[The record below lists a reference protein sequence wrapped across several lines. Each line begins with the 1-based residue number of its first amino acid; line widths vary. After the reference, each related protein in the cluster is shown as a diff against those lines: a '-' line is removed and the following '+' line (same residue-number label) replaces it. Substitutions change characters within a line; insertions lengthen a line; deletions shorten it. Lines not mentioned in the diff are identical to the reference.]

1 MQLAEVSIR
10 RPVFAT
16 VLSLLIV
23 LIGAVSFNRLTV
35 REYPK
40 IDEPVVTVSVRYAG
54 ASAEVIETQVTKP
67 LEDSIAGID
76 GVDVITSIS
85 RADQGQIS
93 VRFRLEKDA
102 DSAAAE
108 VRDRTSRVRNRLP
121 QSIDEPVIAKVEA
134 DAFPVIQLAFSSETL
149 TPLQINDLVN
159 RIVKPR
165 LQTVTGVADVRI
177 FGERKYAMRVWLDT
191 DKLASYRLTTQ
202 DVEDAI
208 RRSNLELPAG
218 RIESQQREFSVTS
231 QTDLLR
237 PAQFGDI
244 TIKNVNGF
252 SVKVR
257 DVARVQEGAA
267 DERTAVRLNGRSA
280 VAVGVIRQ
288 ATANPLDLSRGV
300 QDAIPQLKNDLP
312 SDVVIDIANDNS
324 VFIDRSVKNVY
335 STIAEAVVLV
345 ALVIFVFLR
354 TLRASIIP
362 IITIPV
368 SLVGTFALMALA
380 GFTINTL
387 TLLALVLAIGLVVD
401 DAIVMLENIY
411 RHIEEGMDP
420 FSAGIK
426 GAREI
431 GFAIITMTATL
442 VAVYAPLAFTP
453 GRTGRLFVEFAL
465 ALAGAVVVSG
475 FVALTLTPMLC
486 TKLLR
491 HNPNPNRFDSTMEK
505 VLTSVSDSYGR
516 LLRWIVT
523 TRWTAAGGTGDAAS
537 VSQQHWGNRI
547 RGAVFQARWI
557 VIGVMLLSALSIFF
571 IFPSM
576 KQELSPMEDRGVVLA
591 NVTAPDGA
599 TLDYTNRYAQQLEK
613 MGQPFKEFDRI
624 FANVGN
630 PTVAQAS
637 VVYRTVDWND
647 RQRSTMDIAR
657 ELQPK
662 FNALPGVNV
671 FSITPPSLGQG
682 FRERPLNFVIQTSDS
697 YQNLNAVV
705 RQMLD
710 EIAKNPGIVSPDV
723 DLRLNKPE
731 LRIEVERDKA
741 ADLGVTVEVVA
752 KAIETLLGGRNVTRY
767 KRDAEQYDVVVQ
779 TEASGRSTPEDID
792 RIYVRGRNDA
802 MIPLS
807 ALVKVRESV
816 SPRELN
822 HFGQRRSVSIT
833 ASLAGDYSLGEALT
847 FMNQTAAKVLKT
859 GYSTDLNGTS
869 REFRNSQ
876 GALAVVFVLALVF
889 IFLVLAAQFESFVD
903 PLVIMLSVP
912 LSMIGALLALK
923 WTGGSL
929 NVYSQ
934 IGLIT
939 LVGLITKHG
948 ILIVEFTNQLRG
960 QGMEMIDAVVKA
972 ATQRLR
978 PIMMTTG
985 AMVLGALPLALA
997 KGAGAESRM
1006 QIGWVI
1012 VGGMSLGTLLTV
1024 FVVPTMYTLF
1034 ARSKVPGAN
1043 KAEASDGPATHAQ
1056 HGGAPAVHAHGDL
1069 VAK

>member
-1 MQLAEVSIR
+1 MQLAEISIR

-16 VLSLLIV
+16 VLSLLILLV
-23 LIGAVSFNRLTV
+23 GAVSFNRLTV

-54 ASAEVIETQVTKP
+54 ASAEVIESQVTKP

-93 VRFRLEKDA
+93 VRFRLEKDS

-121 QSIDEPVIAKVEA
+121 QAIDEPVITKVEA
-134 DAFPVIQLAFSSETL
+134 DAFPVIQIGFSSDSL

-231 QTDLLR
+231 QTDLLK
-237 PAQFGDI
+237 PAQFGEI
-244 TIKNVNGF
+244 VIKSVNGF
-252 SVKVR
+252 SVKLR
-257 DVARVQEGAA
+257 DVARIHEGAA
-267 DERTAVRLNGRSA
+267 DERTAFRLNGRRA

-300 QDAIPQLKNDLP
+300 REILP
-312 SDVVIDIANDNS
+312 KLRADMPPDMLINIANDNS

-335 STIAEAVVLV
+335 RTIVEAIVLV

-368 SLVGTFALMALA
+368 SLIGTFALMALA
-380 GFTINTL
+380 GFSINTL

-401 DAIVMLENIY
+401 DAIVMLENIF

-475 FVALTLTPMLC
+475 VVALTLTPMLC
-486 TKLLR
+486 TQLLR
-491 HNPNPNRFDSTMEK
+491 HNPKPNWFDSGMER
-505 VLTSVSDSYGR
+505 VLTSVSERYGAA
-516 LLRWIVT
+516 LRWVVT
-523 TRWTAAGGTGDAAS
+523 TRYQPLAAAS
-537 VSQQHWGNRI
+537 SIGERVK
-547 RGAVFQARWI
+547 AFVLQARWI
-557 VIGVMLLSALSIFF
+557 VVAVMLLSALAIALV
-571 IFPSM
+571 FPTM
-576 KQELSPMEDRGVVLA
+576 KQELSPMEDRGVILA
-591 NVTAPDGA
+591 NVNAPDGA
-599 TLDYTNRYAQQLEK
+599 TLAYTDRYAQELEK
-613 MGQPFKEFDRI
+613 IGQSFKEFDRI

-630 PTVAQAS
+630 PTVVQAS
-637 VVYRTVDWND
+637 VVYRTVDWD
-647 RQRSTMDIAR
+647 ERKRSTMEMAR

-662 FNALPGVNV
+662 FNALPGVTA
-671 FSITPPSLGQG
+671 FPITPPSLGQG

-697 YQNLNAVV
+697 YQNLNTVV
-705 RQMLD
+705 RQMLE

-741 ADLGVTVEVVA
+741 ADLGVSVEVVA
-752 KAIETLLGGRNVTRY
+752 KAVETLLGGRNVTRY
-767 KRDAEQYDVVVQ
+767 KRDAEQYDVIVQ
-779 TEASGRSTPEDID
+779 TEASGRNTPENID
-792 RIYVRGRNDA
+792 RIYVRGKNDT

-807 ALVKVRESV
+807 ALVKVRENV

-833 ASLAGDYSLGEALT
+833 ASLSADYSLREALT
-847 FMNQTAAKVLKT
+847 FMDQTAARVLKP

-869 REFRNSQ
+869 REFKNSQ
-876 GALAVVFVLALVF
+876 GALAIVFVLALVF

-923 WTGGSL
+923 WSGGSL

-960 QGMEMIDAVVKA
+960 QGMEMVDALVKA
-972 ATQRLR
+972 SSQRLR
-978 PIMMTTG
+978 PILMTTG
-985 AMVLGALPLALA
+985 AMVLGAVPLAFA
-997 KGAGAESRM
+997 DGAGAESRA

-1024 FVVPTMYTLF
+1024 FVVPTMYSLF
-1034 ARSKVPGAN
+1034 ARKAIPGAN
-1043 KAEASDGPATHAQ
+1043 KKVAKEQPDEH
-1056 HGGAPAVHAHGDL
+1056 AVHPEY

>member
-16 VLSLLIV
+16 VLSLLIL
-23 LIGAVSFNRLTV
+23 LIGAVSFTRLNV

-54 ASAEVIETQVTKP
+54 ASAEVIESQVTKP

-108 VRDRTSRVRNRLP
+108 VRDRTSRVRNKLP
-121 QSIDEPVIAKVEA
+121 QAIEEPVIAKVEA
-134 DAFPVIQLAFSSETL
+134 DAFPVIQIAFSSESL
-149 TPLQINDLVN
+149 SALQINDLVN

-165 LQTVTGVADVRI
+165 LQTVTGVADVRV
-177 FGERKYAMRVWLDT
+177 FGERKYAMRVWLDN
-191 DKLASYRLTTQ
+191 DKLAAYKLTTQ

-231 QTDLLR
+231 QTNLVR
-237 PAQFGDI
+237 PAQFGEI
-244 TIKNVNGF
+244 VVKNVNGF
-252 SVKVR
+252 SVKVS
-257 DVARVQEGAA
+257 DVARVQEAAA
-267 DERTAVRLNGRSA
+267 DERSSVRLNGREA

-288 ATANPLDLSRGV
+288 ATANPLDLSKGV
-300 QDAIPQLKNDLP
+300 RDAIPKLKADLP
-312 SDVVIDIANDNS
+312 PNVLIDIANDNS
-324 VFIDRSVKNVY
+324 VFIDRSVSNVY
-335 STIAEAVVLV
+335 RTIVEAVILV

-354 TLRASIIP
+354 TLRASLIP

-368 SLVGTFALMALA
+368 SLIGTFALMALA

-401 DAIVMLENIY
+401 DAIVMLENIF

-431 GFAIITMTATL
+431 GFAVITMTATL

-486 TKLLR
+486 TQLLK
-491 HNPNPNRFDSTMEK
+491 HNPAPNWFDRSMERW
-505 VLTSVSDSYGR
+505 LTKLSNNYGA
-516 LLRWIVT
+516 LLRWLVT
-523 TRWTAAGGTGDAAS
+523 ARHTPSLSANQTRPSFAQRLTSG
-537 VSQQHWGNRI
+537 VL
-547 RGAVFQARWI
+547 QARWL
-557 VIGVMLLSALSIFF
+557 VVGVMLASAAAIALV
-571 IFPSM
+571 FPTM
-576 KQELSPMEDRGVVLA
+576 KQELSPMEDRGVILA
-591 NVTAPDGA
+591 NVNAPDGA
-599 TLDYTNRYAQQLEK
+599 TLDYTDRYAKALEK
-613 MGQPFKEFDRI
+613 MGQPYKEFDRI
-624 FANVGN
+624 FASVGN

-637 VVYRTVDWND
+637 VVYRTVDWDD
-647 RQRSTMDIAR
+647 RKRSTIDLAR

-662 FNALPGVNV
+662 FNALPGVTA
-671 FSITPPSLGQG
+671 FPITPPSLGQG

-731 LRIEVERDKA
+731 LRIEVDRDKA
-741 ADLGVTVEVVA
+741 ADLGVSVEVVA

-767 KRDAEQYDVVVQ
+767 KRDAEQYDVIVQ
-779 TEASGRSTPEDID
+779 IEDKGRTTPEDIE
-792 RIYVRGRNDA
+792 RIYVRGKGDSTIA
-802 MIPLS
+802 LS

-816 SPRELN
+816 APRELN
-822 HFGQRRSVSIT
+822 HFGQRRSVTIT
-833 ASLAGDYSLGEALT
+833 ANLASDYSLGEAIK
-847 FMNQTAAKVLKT
+847 FMNATSEKLLKT

-869 REFRNSQ
+869 REFKSSQ
-876 GALAVVFVLALVF
+876 GALGIVFGLALLF
-889 IFLVLAAQFESFVD
+889 IFLVLAAQFESFID

-923 WTGGSL
+923 WSGGSL

-960 QGMEMIDAVVKA
+960 QGMDLTDALVKA
-972 ATQRLR
+972 SAQRLR
-978 PIMMTTG
+978 PILMTTG
-985 AMVLGALPLALA
+985 AMVLGAVPLALA
-997 KGAGAESRM
+997 HGAGAESRI

-1012 VGGMSLGTLLTV
+1012 VGGMSLGTLLTI
-1024 FVVPTMYTLF
+1024 FVVPTMYMMF
-1034 ARSKVPGAN
+1034 ARQAIPGAN
-1043 KAEASDGPATHAQ
+1043 TAVAIEVLDAPMVHPAY
-1056 HGGAPAVHAHGDL
+1056 

>member
-1 MQLAEVSIR
+1 MQLAEISIR

-16 VLSLLIV
+16 VLSLLILLV
-23 LIGAVSFNRLTV
+23 GAVSFNRLAV

-54 ASAEVIETQVTKP
+54 ASAEVIESQVTKP

-121 QSIDEPVIAKVEA
+121 QAIEEPVIAKVEA
-134 DAFPVIQLAFSSETL
+134 DAFPLIQIAFSSESL

-165 LQTVTGVADVRI
+165 FQTVTGVADVRI

-191 DKLASYRLTTQ
+191 DKLAAYRLTTQ

-208 RRSNLELPAG
+208 KRSNLELPAG

-231 QTDLLR
+231 QTDLVK
-237 PAQFGDI
+237 PAQFGEI
-244 TIKNVNGF
+244 VVKTVNGF
-252 SVKVR
+252 SVKLR

-288 ATANPLDLSRGV
+288 ATANPLDLSKGV
-300 QDAIPQLKNDLP
+300 REAIPKLKADLP
-312 SDVVIDIANDNS
+312 ADMLIDVANDNS
-324 VFIDRSVKNVY
+324 VFIDRSVNNVY
-335 STIAEAVVLV
+335 RTIVEAVVRV

-354 TLRASIIP
+354 TFRASLIP
-362 IITIPV
+362 IVTIPV

-401 DAIVMLENIY
+401 DAIVMLENIF

-420 FSAGIK
+420 FSAAIK

-486 TKLLR
+486 AQLLK
-491 HNPNPNRFDSTMEK
+491 HNPKPNWFDRSMER
-505 VLTSVSDSYGR
+505 VLTSLSDRYGAA
-516 LLRWIVT
+516 LRWIVT
-523 TRWTAAGGTGDAAS
+523 ARFQTPKGAGFGQKIKG
-537 VSQQHWGNRI
+537 V
-547 RGAVFQARWI
+547 VLQARWI
-557 VIGVMLLSALSIFF
+557 VVAVMLLSGVAIALV
-571 IFPSM
+571 FPTM
-576 KQELSPMEDRGVVLA
+576 KQELSPIEDRGVILA

-599 TLDYTNRYAQQLEK
+599 TLDYTDRYARALEK
-613 MGQPFKEFDRI
+613 MGESFKEFDRI
-624 FANVGN
+624 FASVGN

-637 VVYRTVDWND
+637 VVYRTVDWDD
-647 RQRSTMDIAR
+647 RTRTTVEMAK
-657 ELQPK
+657 ELLPK
-662 FNALPGVNV
+662 FNALPGVTA
-671 FSITPPSLGQG
+671 FPITPPSLGQG
-682 FRERPLNFVIQTSDS
+682 FRERPLNFVVQTSDS
-697 YQNLNAVV
+697 YQNLNTVV
-705 RQMLD
+705 RQLLE
-710 EIAKNPGIVSPDV
+710 EIGKNPGIVSPDV

-741 ADLGVTVEVVA
+741 ADLGVSVEVVA

-767 KRDAEQYDVVVQ
+767 KRDGEQYDVVVQ
-779 TEASGRSTPEDID
+779 TESRGRNTPEDID

-802 MIPLS
+802 IIPLS

-822 HFGQRRSVSIT
+822 HFGQRRSVTIT
-833 ASLAGDYSLGEALT
+833 ANLSSDYSLGEALK
-847 FMNQTAAKVLKT
+847 FMDQTAAKVLKT

-869 REFRNSQ
+869 REFKNSQ
-876 GALAVVFVLALVF
+876 GALVIVFGLALLF

-923 WTGGSL
+923 WSGGSL

-960 QGMEMIDAVVKA
+960 QGMEMVDALVKA
-972 ATQRLR
+972 SAQRLR
-978 PIMMTTG
+978 PILMTTG
-985 AMVLGALPLALA
+985 AMVLGAIPLALA
-997 KGAGAESRM
+997 HGAGAESRI

-1034 ARSKVPGAN
+1034 ARKAIPGAN
-1043 KAEASDGPATHAQ
+1043 MAVALEEPDHAAI
-1056 HGGAPAVHAHGDL
+1056 HPEYVG
-1069 VAK
+1069 K

>member
-40 IDEPVVTVSVRYAG
+40 IDEPVVTVSVRYVG
-54 ASAEVIETQVTKP
+54 ASAEVIESQVTKP

-121 QSIDEPVIAKVEA
+121 QAIEEPVIAKVEA
-134 DAFPVIQLAFSSETL
+134 DAFPVIQIAFSSESM

-191 DKLASYRLTTQ
+191 DRLASYRLTTQ

-231 QTDLLR
+231 QTDLVR
-237 PAQFGDI
+237 PGQFGEI
-244 TIKNVNGF
+244 VIKNVNGF

-257 DVARVQEGAA
+257 DVARVEEGPA

-280 VAVGVIRQ
+280 VAIGVIRQ
-288 ATANPLDLSRGV
+288 ATANPLDLSKGV
-300 QDAIPQLKNDLP
+300 REAIPKLKADLP
-312 SDVVIDIANDNS
+312 PDVLIDIANDNS

-335 STIAEAVVLV
+335 RTIAEAIILV

-354 TLRASIIP
+354 TMRASIIP

-368 SLVGTFALMALA
+368 SLIGTFSLMALA

-401 DAIVMLENIY
+401 DAIVMLENIF

-431 GFAIITMTATL
+431 GFAVITMTATL

-486 TKLLR
+486 TQLLK
-491 HNPNPNRFDSTMEK
+491 HNPKPNRFDRTMEA
-505 VLTSVSDSYGR
+505 VLTSISDRYGN

-523 TRWTAAGGTGDAAS
+523 KRWEPSGEGPG
-537 VSQQHWGNRI
+537 WGQKFR
-547 RGAVFQARWI
+547 AFVFQARWI
-557 VIGVMLLSALSIFF
+557 VVGVMAVSALAIALV
-571 IFPSM
+571 FPTM
-576 KQELSPMEDRGVVLA
+576 KQELSPIEDRGVILA
-591 NVTAPDGA
+591 NITAPDGA
-599 TLDYTNRYAQQLEK
+599 TLDYTNRYAQAIEK
-613 MGQPFKEFDRI
+613 MGQPFPEFDRV
-624 FANVGN
+624 FANIGN

-637 VVYRTVDWND
+637 VVYRTVDWD
-647 RQRSTMDIAR
+647 ERKRSTIDMAR

-671 FSITPPSLGQG
+671 FTITPPSLGQG
-682 FRERPLNFVIQTSDS
+682 FRDRPLNFVIQTSDS
-697 YQNLNAVV
+697 YQNLNAVT

-710 EIAKNPGIVSPDV
+710 EIAKNPGIVSVDV

-741 ADLGVTVEVVA
+741 ADLGVSVEVVA

-767 KRDAEQYDVVVQ
+767 KRDGEQYDVIVQ
-779 TEASGRSTPEDID
+779 TQASGRTTPDDID

-822 HFGQRRSVSIT
+822 HFGQRRSVSFT
-833 ASLAGDYSLGEALT
+833 ASLSGDYSLGQALR
-847 FMNQTAAKVLKT
+847 FMDETSAKILKT

-876 GALAVVFVLALVF
+876 GALAIVFVLALLF

-912 LSMIGALLALK
+912 LSMLGALLALK

-972 ATQRLR
+972 SSQRLR

-985 AMVLGALPLALA
+985 AMVLGALPLALSH
-997 KGAGAESRM
+997 GAGAESRM

-1012 VGGMSLGTLLTV
+1012 VGGMSLGSVLAV

-1034 ARSKVPGAN
+1034 ARKAIPGAN
-1043 KAEASDGPATHAQ
+1043 KS
-1056 HGGAPAVHAHGDL
+1056 
-1069 VAK
+1069 VAKDQPDAHHEHPEYVAK

>member
-16 VLSLLIV
+16 VLSLLVV
-23 LIGAVSFNRLTV
+23 LIGAVSFNRLSV

-40 IDEPVVTVSVRYAG
+40 IDEPVVTVSVKYAG

-76 GVDVITSIS
+76 AVDVITSIS
-85 RADQGQIS
+85 RAEQSQIS

-102 DSAAAE
+102 DAAAAE

-121 QSIDEPVIAKVEA
+121 QAIDEPVIAKVEA
-134 DAFPVIQLAFSSETL
+134 DAFPVIWLAFTSDTH

-159 RIVKPR
+159 RIVKSR

-177 FGERKYAMRVWLDT
+177 YGERKYAMRVWLDP
-191 DKLASYRLTTQ
+191 DRLAGYRLTTQ
-202 DVEDAI
+202 DVEEAI

-231 QTDLLR
+231 QTDLVR
-237 PAQFGDI
+237 PAQFAEI
-244 TIKNVNGF
+244 VIRNVNGF
-252 SVKVR
+252 PVKLR
-257 DVARVQEGAA
+257 DVARVEEGAA
-267 DERTAVRLNGRSA
+267 DERSSVRLNGRQAISA
-280 VAVGVIRQ
+280 GVIRQ
-288 ATANPLDLSRGV
+288 ATANPLALSQGV
-300 QDAIPQLKNDLP
+300 RDMIPKLQADLP
-312 SDVVIDIANDNS
+312 AGITIDIANDNS

-335 STIAEAVVLV
+335 RTIAEAIVLV
-345 ALVIFVFLR
+345 ALVIFFFLR
-354 TLRASIIP
+354 TFRASIIP
-362 IITIPV
+362 IVTIPV
-368 SLVGTFALMALA
+368 SLIGTFALMALF

-420 FSAGIK
+420 FSAGIQ

-431 GFAIITMTATL
+431 GFAIVTMTMTL

-465 ALAGAVVVSG
+465 ALAGAVCVSG

-491 HNPNPNRFDSTMEK
+491 HNPKPNWFDRTMEK
-505 VLTSVSDSYGR
+505 LLISLSAGYGR
-516 LLRWIVT
+516 ALRWILL
-523 TRWTAAGGTGDAAS
+523 TRWRPASGG
-537 VSQQHWGNRI
+537 RI
-547 RGAVFQARWI
+547 RAALLQARWL
-557 VIGVMLLSALSIFF
+557 VVGVMVLSAVAIALVW
-571 IFPSM
+571 PTM
-576 KQELSPMEDRGVVLA
+576 RQELSPLEDRGTILA
-591 NVTAPDGA
+591 TVNAPDGS
-599 TLDYTNRYAQQLEK
+599 TLEYTNRYARALERL
-613 MGQPFKEFDRI
+613 GQEYPEFDRI

-630 PTVAQAS
+630 PTVSQAS
-637 VVYRTVDWND
+637 VVYRTVDWD
-647 RQRSTMDIAR
+647 QRKRTTLELAR
-657 ELQPK
+657 EMGPK
-662 FNALPGVNV
+662 FNALPGVNA
-671 FSITPPSLGQG
+671 FPITPPSLGQG
-682 FRERPLNFVIQTSDS
+682 FRERPINFVIQTSDS
-697 YQNLNAVV
+697 YENLNRVV

-710 EIAKNPGIVSPDV
+710 EINKNPGIVSADV

-731 LRIEVERDKA
+731 LRIEVDRAKA
-741 ADLGVTVEVVA
+741 ADMGVSVEVVA
-752 KAIETLLGGRNVTRY
+752 KALETMLGGRQVTRY
-767 KRDAEQYDVVVQ
+767 KRDAEQYDVIVQ
-779 TEASGRSTPEDID
+779 TQASGRTTPEAID
-792 RIYVRGRNDA
+792 AINVRGRGET

-833 ASLAGDYSLGEALT
+833 ANLSPDYSLGQALT
-847 FMNQTAAKVLKT
+847 FLDKTAAAVLKP
-859 GYSTDLNGTS
+859 GYTTDLNGTS
-869 REFRNSQ
+869 REFRSSQ
-876 GALAVVFVLALVF
+876 GALAIVFVLALVF

-923 WTGGSL
+923 WSGGSL

-948 ILIVEFTNQLRG
+948 ILIVEFTNQLRQ
-960 QGMEMIDAVVKA
+960 QGMEIVDAVVKA
-972 ATQRLR
+972 ASQRLR
-978 PIMMTTG
+978 PILMTTG
-985 AMVLGALPLALA
+985 AMVLGALPLALST
-997 KGAGAESRM
+997 GAGAESRE

-1012 VGGMSLGTLLTV
+1012 VGGMSLGTLLTI
-1024 FVVPTMYTLF
+1024 FVVPTMYMLF
-1034 ARSKVPGAN
+1034 ARAKVPGAN
-1043 KAEASDGPATHAQ
+1043 KAEARQSA
-1056 HGGAPAVHAHGDL
+1056 AHPLPGEL